1 MGQTGRQAEALT
13 MLDELLGQLQPA
25 AGELAD
31 YAVEVFL
38 LLRALGRDTDVL
50 RLSMAPA
57 TRWMEL
63 VEMLIGGDVTA
74 AADLCD
80 ELGVLPEGALLRLHA
95 ARVLVSEGRATEAR
109 ASLDK
114 ALTFWRSV
122 GATRLIQEAEELGA
136 TIKTDAPR
144 ARLRS
149 RSTASRKRR

>member
-63 VEMLIGGDVTA
+63 VEMLIGGDV
-74 AADLCD
+74 
-80 ELGVLPEGALLRLHA
+80 RLQRTCA
-95 ARVLVSEGRATEAR
+95 MSSECC
-109 ASLDK
+109 L
-114 ALTFWRSV
+114 
-122 GATRLIQEAEELGA
+122 
-136 TIKTDAPR
+136 R
-144 ARLRS
+144 ARSFAFMRLESWSARDVRRRPERHWTRRS
-149 RSTASRKRR
+149 RSGDRWGRLG